1 MPEVV
6 ALHSSMQSCRAIR
19 AYTLAR
25 HSFSFCMTC
34 KFHTCRSRLAS
45 GTVRMLVDACLHMQA
60 ADGVKRAQRG
70 GMLTGAMLTAV
81 ASLLTGATRLQ
92 RGIIS
97 AAASSQEGGQIT
109 ENSPIWPIYAPI
121 KVSNFIAT
129 QQRNVSRAQHT
140 TVLWST

>member
-1 MPEVV
+1 
-6 ALHSSMQSCRAIR
+6 
-19 AYTLAR
+19 
-25 HSFSFCMTC
+25 
-34 KFHTCRSRLAS
+34 
-45 GTVRMLVDACLHMQA
+45 MQA

-121 KVSNFIAT
+121 KVTILRRPKVLSLLSAHHSTTRIM
-129 QQRNVSRAQHT
+129 SRSRCT
-140 TVLWST
+140 

>member
-1 MPEVV
+1 M
-6 ALHSSMQSCRAIR
+6 
-19 AYTLAR
+19 
-25 HSFSFCMTC
+25 
-34 KFHTCRSRLAS
+34 RL
-45 GTVRMLVDACLHMQA
+45 DACLHLQA

-109 ENSPIWPIYAPI
+109 ETSPIWPIYSPI
-121 KVSNFIAT
+121 KVSKPSIV
-129 QQRNVSRAQHT
+129 QI
-140 TVLWST
+140 